1 METTRKTQV
10 GNRNNSR
17 SNTEAVWKWRKFFL
31 EIVAVILSASAIMV
45 TIILNRIQAHTNQEQ
60 FGRVEARL
68 NKLDQPN
75 ITAKV
80 KVAFSPNYTN
90 EFDQQYLN
98 QVGMRRKNVGYDF
111 FNQSLEEYLTSSSQ
125 DQKRYLFIQFMNEGP
140 GISGHLRIDNV
151 TWVAKEENTPP
162 AGLDKVIGIDFGIV
176 DADQMLSF
184 LVDTGDGIS
193 PVNPLQT
200 SGAKE
205 ICVDFSYTGYV
216 DDTTWIQGK
225 PLCLSTAG
233 PAEIEPM
240 RPSQF

>member
-111 FNQSLEEYLTSSSQ
+111 FNQSLEEYLTSSNQ
-125 DQKRYLFIQFMNEGP
+125 DQKRYLFIQFIIFP
-140 GISGHLRIDNV
+140 YSII
-151 TWVAKEENTPP
+151 
-162 AGLDKVIGIDFGIV
+162 
-176 DADQMLSF
+176 
-184 LVDTGDGIS
+184 
-193 PVNPLQT
+193 
-200 SGAKE
+200 
-205 ICVDFSYTGYV
+205 
-216 DDTTWIQGK
+216 
-225 PLCLSTAG
+225 
-233 PAEIEPM
+233 
-240 RPSQF
+240 